1 MPDQNGKSRNG
12 RSTHTAVVK
21 LALWVLDRD
30 DFKATPPTVAKV
42 VADYRVATGKT
53 LATSTVKTVFE
64 SLGLPLTKKRSAMTA
79 RTNRMDRIIREVYKL
94 SQRLDHLIT
103 VVGAEDTVES
113 GTTEGLHALYH
124 HRADPDAPAVEDA
137 DG

>member
-1 MPDQNGKSRNG
+1 MPDQNGRLAG

-30 DFKATPPTVAKV
+30 DFKATPPTIAKV
-42 VADYRVATGKT
+42 IADYRVATGKT
-53 LATSTVKTVFE
+53 LAAGTVKTVFE
-64 SLGLPLTKKRSAMTA
+64 SLELPLTRKRAIMQA
-79 RTNRMDRIIREVYKL
+79 RTNRMDRLIREVYKL
-94 SQRLDHLIT
+94 SKRLDHLIA

-113 GTTEGLHALYH
+113 GTTEGVQALYC
-124 HRADPDAPAVEDA
+124 HRADPDAPSVEDA

>member
-1 MPDQNGKSRNG
+1 MPDQNGRLAG

-30 DFKATPPTVAKV
+30 DFKATPPTIAKV
-42 VADYRVATGKT
+42 IADYRVATGNT
-53 LATSTVKTVFE
+53 LAAGTVKTVFE
-64 SLGLPLTKKRSAMTA
+64 SLELPLTRKRAIMQA
-79 RTNRMDRIIREVYKL
+79 RTNRMDRLIREVYKL
-94 SQRLDHLIT
+94 SKRLDHLIA

-113 GTTEGLHALYH
+113 GTTEGLQALYG
-124 HRADPDAPAVEDA
+124 HRADPDAPSVEDA